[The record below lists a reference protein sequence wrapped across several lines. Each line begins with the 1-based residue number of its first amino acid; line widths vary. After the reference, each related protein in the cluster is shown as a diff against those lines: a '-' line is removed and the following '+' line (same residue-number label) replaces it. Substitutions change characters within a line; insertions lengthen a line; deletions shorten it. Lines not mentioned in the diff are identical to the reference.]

1 VVRVAN
7 DIGAMIAA
15 VFGGATPFTA
25 GGQDV
30 TPASGD
36 SE

>member
-7 DIGAMIAA
+7 DIDGMIAA
-15 VFGGATPFTA
+15 VFGGATPFPA

-30 TPASGD
+30 TPATSNC
-36 SE
+36 E